1 MKEYFYQIMASDILL
16 AVAFAIILLLF
27 LLLYASFLNI
37 KHVFSLFL
45 LGFGFS
51 CYAILFLF
59 DIHLNIIPFNPDI
72 NIYTKIFN
80 NPSYYYL
87 NESMMALKSFALFC
101 ILIKPFLFN
110 SILNYT
116 LLHIFIFFIACVHFV
131 AIFSHFYSRNSNP
144 NFQSFYFL
152 VIAFLPS
159 GLLFITQPIR
169 DAWLVF
175 GFSLFIYGLF
185 YLSNVFIK
193 YFVILSG
200 FLVSFWVRPQIFI
213 FEFIYLLSFHFFRF
227 KHKIILGLL
236 FVMLIFSASPI
247 ITSLTHVKL
256 NPSYLAY
263 FRQENIVKHGDN
275 LNVYGSY
282 SWSSSTDLVSDGPLL
297 FFQFL
302 LAPLPIV
309 WTGNFTNMILASL
322 DAFIIVFLLL
332 VILFHFKQVLM
343 HYFLWLACIIMFFA
357 IFGLVEFHI
366 TAALRHR
373 LPGTIM
379 LITLAAKLLFDKD
392 KSEVHVN
399 A

>member
-1 MKEYFYQIMASDILL
+1 MKEYFYQILASDIIL
-16 AVAFAIILLLF
+16 AVAFAIILLCF

-37 KHVFSLFL
+37 KHVLPLLFLGAGFSGYATLFL
-45 LGFGFS
+45 L
-51 CYAILFLF
+51 
-59 DIHLNIIPFNPDI
+59 DIHINIIPFNPDI

-80 NPSYYYL
+80 NPHYYYES
-87 NESMMALKSFALFC
+87 ESMMALKSFALFC
-101 ILIKPFLFN
+101 IFTKPFLLN

-116 LLHIFIFFIACVHFV
+116 LLHIFIFFVACVNFIR
-131 AIFSHFYSRNSNP
+131 IFSHFYASTNK
-144 NFQSFYFL
+144 NFYSFYFIVL
-152 VIAFLPS
+152 AVLPS

-185 YLSNVFIK
+185 YLSNILTK
-193 YFVILSG
+193 YLVILSG
-200 FLVSFWVRPQIFI
+200 FFVSFWVRPQIFI
-213 FEFIYLLSFHFFRF
+213 FEFLYFFSFHFFKL
-227 KHKIILGLL
+227 KHKVILGILFLMLIILG
-236 FVMLIFSASPI
+236 SPI
-247 ITSLTHVKL
+247 ITSLTNVKL

-263 FRQENIVKHGDN
+263 FRQENILKHGDN

-282 SWSSSTDLVSDGPLL
+282 TWSSFTDLLKDGPLL

-309 WTGNFTNMILASL
+309 WKGNFLSMILASL

-332 VILFHFKQVLM
+332 IILFYIKLVWKK
-343 HYFLWLACIIMFFA
+343 YFLWFACIIMFFA

-379 LITLAAKLLFDKD
+379 LIVLCAQLLFDKE
-392 KSEVHVN
+392 KREVHVK